1 VGGAFLHEIIYID
14 VLVAINV
21 FVTYLLL
28 ATSVLLSAVQTKRWR
43 LLVASLL
50 GGAAS
55 LLIFLPPVHWILLA
69 LMRIVLSALIVFV
82 AFGFESWRRALRC
95 YAAFFGMNF
104 ALAGIMLALW
114 MVVQP
119 AGMFFQNGAVYF
131 DVSLIT
137 FVLFAC
143 VSYAIIR
150 GTVMLLRRRH
160 PGNCACEAV
169 IQVGEHTVTLPAFYD
184 SGNKLCDGFTGA
196 PVIVVAFAALRDFLP
211 EGLHEFYQNKQSLID
226 VAPDHPWRT
235 RVREIPFHAMGH
247 SGLLPA
253 FRSDRVTARAGGK
266 TQKTQNAIVAVT
278 TDSISDGAYHVILQS
293 SMLER

>member
-1 VGGAFLHEIIYID
+1 VLFLREIIYID
-14 VLVAINV
+14 VLVAINI

-28 ATSVLLSAVQTKRWR
+28 CASVLFSAVQPKRWR
-43 LLVASLL
+43 LLCASLL

-55 LLIFLPPVHWILLA
+55 LLIFLPPLHWVLFALA
-69 LMRIVLSALIVFV
+69 RIALSGAIVYV

-104 ALAGIMLALW
+104 ALAGLMLALW
-114 MVVQP
+114 LTISPQ
-119 AGMFFQNGAVYF
+119 GMFFQNGAVYF

-143 VSYAIIR
+143 LSYAAIQASIK
-150 GTVMLLRRRH
+150 LLRRRH

-169 IQVGEHTVTLPAFYD
+169 IAVGEQSTTLQAFYD

-196 PVIVVAFAALRDFLP
+196 PVIVVEFRALQDFLP
-211 EGLHEFYQNKQSLID
+211 AALHDFFLGKQDIVDLP
-226 VAPDHPWRT
+226 AEHPWRL
-235 RVREIPFHAMGH
+235 RVRQIPFHAMGH

-253 FRSDRVTARAGGK
+253 FRSDRVVARATTK
-266 TQKTQNAIVAVT
+266 SQTTENAIVAVT
-278 TDSISDGAYHVILQS
+278 TDDLSGGAYQVILQS